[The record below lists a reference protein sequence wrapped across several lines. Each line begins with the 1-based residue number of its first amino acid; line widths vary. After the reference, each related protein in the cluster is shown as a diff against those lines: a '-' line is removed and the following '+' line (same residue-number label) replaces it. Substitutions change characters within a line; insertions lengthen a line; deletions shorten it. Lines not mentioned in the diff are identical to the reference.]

1 MNFVVNK
8 LYWIL
13 VAKLSDIHTNNI
25 KTTFIT
31 PSKSSNSVL
40 VINLD
45 QSLFSRQI
53 EIFRDP
59 RERRFPSRFN
69 LTDFII

>member
-8 LYWIL
+8 LYWII
-13 VAKLSDIHTNNI
+13 VAKLCDIQITL